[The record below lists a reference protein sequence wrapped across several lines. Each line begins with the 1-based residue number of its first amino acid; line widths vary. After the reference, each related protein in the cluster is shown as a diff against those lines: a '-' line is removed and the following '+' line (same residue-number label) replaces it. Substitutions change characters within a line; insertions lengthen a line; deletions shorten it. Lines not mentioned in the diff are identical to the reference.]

1 MATSPPATT
10 SAPPASRVTLWM
22 PSKHMGNLLVSLKAV
37 QSLVSHFGAERTT
50 LVADNSYR
58 DIVEAAALGCHVIY
72 FPRAASE
79 HWHRWQSLRQLAGFV
94 RQLWRA
100 RGGLAIAIEGDKVS
114 RQFIPVT
121 GATQRIGPDNR
132 HCQGFD
138 QRVALDHGRH
148 HRFFDY
154 AAVSRAVTGVDLPP
168 GYPRL
173 APSPVAEGRLDQ
185 LLAALNLDPT
195 RPLVILHPGATKD
208 YKQWPV
214 AHFARL
220 ATWLAARGQQV
231 VVTGAGQR
239 DGETIGHLQEL
250 AGEHMVSLHNR
261 LGIAELIAL
270 AKRATLYIGND
281 TGPTHLAAATGTA
294 TLAIFGPTD
303 ERRWG
308 PMGERV
314 RILRSATPC
323 APGCSRRDCLADY
336 RCMRTLQVEYVMKAI
351 TEMDFSNPP
360 TRSIEAA
367 SPPPLAPPAA
377 GQRPTIIHLFK
388 RYNGNYPLLNSM
400 VATTP
405 GKYRT
410 LVCYLSGQDDGRN
423 EIDALGVETRYLD
436 LDRKAVS
443 WRHLGTLGA
452 VRNLLDAEGCDLL
465 VCQFRRTI
473 PIGAIAARLSRARPA
488 VLGIL
493 HGIVR
498 GKNGPGEKLLNAL
511 INPLIAGWVSVS
523 RDGMEDIYR
532 QNIAIPR
539 DKIFHVQNGLD
550 YARFIR
556 EPAPLDRDE
565 VLGVSTRDKRIYLIV
580 GRLYAKKNHRRIIDA
595 FKRTLPQA
603 PNSLLVIVGTGPL
616 EADLKEH
623 AKAEGLERH
632 VHFLGFRPRIAEVLR
647 AADVFLMPSLRE
659 GLPLALLEAMASGL
673 PVITSNING
682 MSEVVD
688 GIDCGWLVDPTSEDA
703 IAAAILAAA
712 RLPKEQLLAMGKR
725 GKAHVIANFSKE
737 RMVNNYEA
745 LFDTTLSRTV
755 SG

>member
-1 MATSPPATT
+1 MATPPPAIT
-10 SAPPASRVTLWM
+10 SAPPARVTLWM
-22 PSKHMGNLLVSLKAV
+22 PSKHMGNLLVSLKAI
-37 QSLVSHFGAERTT
+37 QSLVAHFGAGRVT

-58 DIVEAAALGCHVIY
+58 DIVAAANLGCAVIY

-79 HWHRWQSLRQLAGFV
+79 HWHRWQSLRQLARFV
-94 RQLWRA
+94 RQLWGA

-114 RQFIPVT
+114 RQFIPLT
-121 GATQRIGPDNR
+121 GASRRIGPDNR

-138 QRVALDHGRH
+138 QRVPLDHGRH

-154 AAVSRAVTGVDLPP
+154 ATISRVLTGTELGP

-173 APSPVAEGRLDQ
+173 KSSPAAARR
-185 LLAALNLDPT
+185 LAALLRDLNLDPT
-195 RPLVILHPGATKD
+195 RPLAILHPGATKD

-220 ATWLAARGQQV
+220 AAWLTARGHQV
-231 VVTGAGQR
+231 LVTGAGTR
-239 DGETIGHLQEL
+239 DGETIRQLQEL

-270 AKRATLYIGND
+270 AERATLYIGND
-281 TGPTHLAAATGTA
+281 TGPTHLAAATGTP

-303 ERRWG
+303 EKRWG
-308 PMGERV
+308 PMGGNV
-314 RILRSATPC
+314 HILRSTTPC
-323 APGCSRRDCLADY
+323 APGCSRRDCFADY
-336 RCMRTLQVEYVMKAI
+336 RCMRTLSVEQIKEAV
-351 TEMDFSNPP
+351 TEMDLSNPP
-360 TRSIEAA
+360 PSSIRAA
-367 SPPPLAPPAA
+367 SPTPLVRPAA
-377 GQRPTIIHLFK
+377 DDRPTIIHLFK

-410 LVCYLSGQDDGRN
+410 LVCYLSGRDDGRN
-423 EIDALGVETRYLD
+423 EIDALGVETRYLN

-443 WRHLGTLGA
+443 WRNPATLGA
-452 VRNLLDAEGCDLL
+452 VRDIVDAEHCDLL

-473 PIGAIAARLSRARPA
+473 PIGAIAARMSRARPA

-498 GKNGPGEKLLNAL
+498 GKNGPAEKLLNAL
-511 INPLIAGWVSVS
+511 INPLMAGWVSVS

-539 DKIFHVQNGLD
+539 NKIFHVQNGLD

-556 EPAPLDRDE
+556 EPAPPDRDQ
-565 VLGVSTRDKRIYLIV
+565 VLGVSTRDKRVYLIV

-616 EADLKEH
+616 EASLKEH
-623 AKAEGLERH
+623 VKAEGLDRY

-712 RLPKEQLLAMGKR
+712 RLPREQLAAMGKR

-737 RMVNNYEA
+737 RMVSNYEA
-745 LFDTTLSRTV
+745 LFDTTLARTA